1 MVALRLGP
9 GADLKRALTSLVRA
23 EGLQAAF
30 VAACVGSLARAR
42 LRMPTAAGDPDVIL
56 DLDEQTEI
64 VSLVGTLSP
73 EGSHL
78 HIALSRRDGQCVG
91 GHVLDACIVHTTAE
105 LVIGE
110 LTDLAFGR
118 KPDRETGYREL
129 GITRRADT

>member
-1 MVALRLGP
+1 
-9 GADLKRALTSLVRA
+9 
-23 EGLQAAF
+23 
-30 VAACVGSLARAR
+30 
-42 LRMPTAAGDPDVIL
+42 VIL